1 MLHHQTPIITRQTAL
16 TAGFVGY
23 IYGETMAISN
33 FVAASLDCLQSGR
46 YDVALAL
53 ACSAVD
59 ATTAKTENKSWSNNK
74 RYKSFLKKNMPII
87 TTFGF
92 PGIMAGGIE
101 IKCINVPDLKTDSD
115 GMVGIEDIIYHVIRC
130 GLLHQCEID
139 KHIEFTEETQLGN
152 YEKKFKVPLALVFV
166 LLMSVVLNEVNKK
179 ESMDKMYSVPF
190 GDSQKDI
197 NSLWGAKNKY
207 FKTI

>member
-1 MLHHQTPIITRQTAL
+1 M
-16 TAGFVGY
+16 
-23 IYGETMAISN
+23 
-33 FVAASLDCLQSGR
+33 
-46 YDVALAL
+46 
-53 ACSAVD
+53 
-59 ATTAKTENKSWSNNK
+59 
-74 RYKSFLKKNMPII
+74 
-87 TTFGF
+87 
-92 PGIMAGGIE
+92 
-101 IKCINVPDLKTDSD
+101 
-115 GMVGIEDIIYHVIRC
+115 
-130 GLLHQCEID
+130 HQCEID